1 LNFLY
6 PERMTTDEF
15 IAELPAVACMV
26 VTLAAF
32 AAAGACLGLRDAG
45 TTEGRRPARRKIA
58 VPVLVGLIV
67 AAAVVFLSPESSPAG
82 DAAVPN
88 ASYGPKSALIQLA
101 VNGALAAPFI
111 AWVAWRRKG
120 AAALGIG
127 RQDALRSL
135 AIGACVSLAC
145 IAMLGKL
152 SASFWS
158 SPGTWWLLLAMLGV
172 GASEELIFRGLLL
185 GSLAKRLSRP
195 SAEVWSAIIFSV
207 VHIPQRIGL
216 GMSTVEIAVSVLILF
231 IWGWCYAAAMRTGR
245 NVPGL
250 ALVHAITNVCVIS

>member
-1 LNFLY
+1 
-6 PERMTTDEF
+6 MTTDEL
-15 IAELPAVACMV
+15 IAELPAVACMA

-32 AAAGACLGLRDAG
+32 SSAGAWRALRVAG
-45 TTEGRRPARRKIA
+45 ATDARRMAMWKFATPALLALA
-58 VPVLVGLIV
+58 VV
-67 AAAVVFLSPESSPAG
+67 AAVIAWSPEGPLPPDSATPK
-82 DAAVPN
+82 
-88 ASYGPKSALIQLA
+88 ASYNAKSALIQLA
-101 VNGALAAPFI
+101 VNAALAAPFI
-111 AWVAWRRKG
+111 AWVVWRRKG

-127 RQDALRSL
+127 QQDALRSL

-145 IAMLGKL
+145 VAMLGKL

-207 VHIPQRIGL
+207 VHIPQRIGV

-250 ALVHAITNVCVIS
+250 ALVHAITNVCVIP

>member
-1 LNFLY
+1 
-6 PERMTTDEF
+6 MTAAEL

-26 VTLAAF
+26 VTIAAF
-32 AAAGACLGLRDAG
+32 AAAGAWRELRDAG
-45 TTEGRRPARRKIA
+45 ATDARRKAMWKFATPALLALA
-58 VPVLVGLIV
+58 VV
-67 AAAVVFLSPESSPAG
+67 AAVIAWSPEGPLPPDSATPK
-82 DAAVPN
+82 
-88 ASYGPKSALIQLA
+88 ASYDAKRALIQLA
-101 VNGALAAPFI
+101 INAALAAPFV

-127 RQDALRSL
+127 PQDAPRSL

-158 SPGTWWLLLAMLGV
+158 SPGTWWLFLAMLGV

-185 GSLAKRLSRP
+185 GSLAKRLTRL
-195 SAEVWSAIIFSV
+195 SAEVWSAVVFSV
-207 VHIPQRIGL
+207 VHIPQRIGA
-216 GMSTVEIAVSVLILF
+216 GMSSVEIAVSLLILF
-231 IWGWCYAAAMRTGR
+231 IWGWCYAAAMRKGR

-250 ALVHAITNVCVIS
+250 ALVHAVTNVCVGS